1 MSLVRNDHNGTKL
14 LWYDMTWVRNDRLP
28 CNTSVFTGLN
38 HFQQSLTYR
47 MPQTMN
53 KYMCTYVILVG
64 CSLVLPIYYTY
75 TNYSLEVG
83 GQNEATGEVLSNNTI
98 FNTVASIQYGSVGEV
113 GLIKIVEVVAENAS
127 KLQSTALLHRRVDPR
142 TSNTDQTDQLLRD
155 SIEIFHSNKF
165 IKPPN
170 EVCEKRPPSAIVIG
184 VAKSG
189 TRELMDFM
197 HLHPHIQIYYKKT
210 GQITYEMNYFAKQQ
224 SEGTRRLTEQMPCSF
239 SNQMT
244 IMKHSGYFH
253 LDNVPERIRKFNASI
268 RLILVVREPIARSY
282 SAYTFEGLYE
292 ESFDKVVMKALKN
305 KKQKLYS
312 RLLNMSIYD
321 ESMERWLK
329 VFNLSQ
335 ILIIEHN
342 EFKHDPV
349 SVLVK
354 VEKFLGLGHYTSS
367 DMFAYNAVTG
377 FKCIRSNLTTTGMS
391 CYASNR
397 GRPQNPISREIKSKL
412 TDYFKPKNERFFR
425 MIGKSFDW

>member
-1 MSLVRNDHNGTKL
+1 
-14 LWYDMTWVRNDRLP
+14 
-28 CNTSVFTGLN
+28 
-38 HFQQSLTYR
+38 

-53 KYMCTYVILVG
+53 KYVYIILVG
-64 CSLVLPIYYTY
+64 CFLVLPIYYTY
-75 TNYSLEVG
+75 TNYFLEVG
-83 GQNEATGEVLSNNTI
+83 GQNKATGEVPSDNSI
-98 FNTVASIQYGSVGEV
+98 FNTGASIQYGSVGEA
-113 GLIKIVEVVAENAS
+113 GLMKIVDTLNAS
-127 KLQSTALLHRRVDPR
+127 NLQSTALLYRRVDPR
-142 TSNTDQTDQLLRD
+142 TINGDKIEQILRD
-155 SIEIFHSNKF
+155 SIEIFHSNNL

-170 EVCEKRPPSAIVIG
+170 DVCEKRPPSTIVIG

-197 HLHPHIQIYYKKT
+197 HLHPHIQIYHKKT
-210 GQITYEMNYFAKQQ
+210 GKITYEMNYFAEQQ
-224 SEGTRRLTEQMPCSF
+224 NEGTRWLTEQMPCSF

-253 LDNVPERIRKFNASI
+253 MNNVPERIRKYNASI
-268 RLILVVREPIARSY
+268 RLILIVREPIARLY
-282 SAYTFEGLYE
+282 SAYTFKGQYE
-292 ESFDKVVMKALKN
+292 ESFDKLVIKALKN

-312 RLLNMSIYD
+312 RLLNKSIYD

-342 EFKHDPV
+342 EFKQDPV

-354 VEKFLGLGHYTSS
+354 VEKFLGLGHYISS
-367 DMFAYNAVTG
+367 DMFAYNAETG
-377 FKCIRSNLTTTGMS
+377 FQCIRSNLTTTGMS

-397 GRPQNPISREIKSKL
+397 GRPQAPISREIKSKL

-425 MIGKSFDW
+425 IIGKSFDW